1 MRWEVQY
8 PEPKKPAPFD
18 NWDLIVC
25 GGFAYGFTMAVLNFN
40 IVFFTTYRGEKFQTK
55 GVVSGTYDQSII
67 EGFYK
72 SSKAN

>member
-40 IVFFTTYRGEKFQTK
+40 IVFFIILELFTSTKRDRKKFSFK
-55 GVVSGTYDQSII
+55 NIV
-67 EGFYK
+67 GFLILFE
-72 SSKAN
+72 